1 MKEKLSKYKNNILIT
16 TVLICKDFN
25 VTMRQ
30 YNQLSSSMIAF
41 ENSYL
46 NMWKNSIDEA
56 KHGLK
61 GYLLKKSEM
70 GYNFRVNSDEK
81 LDNFVFY
88 KK

>member
-1 MKEKLSKYKNNILIT
+1 
-16 TVLICKDFN
+16 
-25 VTMRQ
+25 
-30 YNQLSSSMIAF
+30 MISF

-61 GYLLKKSEM
+61 GYLLKKSEL

-81 LDNFVFY
+81 FDIFFN
-88 KK
+88 

>member
-1 MKEKLSKYKNNILIT
+1 MTLK
-16 TVLICKDFN
+16 
-25 VTMRQ
+25 Q
-30 YNQLSSSMIAF
+30 YNNLANSMISF

-61 GYLLKKSEM
+61 GYLLKKSEL

-81 LDNFVFY
+81 FDIF
-88 KK
+88 